1 MQNYPDT
8 IFLPF
13 NLTSGKIRNINIEK
27 LDTPL
32 LAAGYLI
39 QSVAMVLALGWLCL
53 EIIISSERTTLICEN
68 SPDGAYTLLV
78 HKSSKILLFHPIDH
92 IQVVLCDNDS
102 VGYKA
107 FDVNSRNISSPSPPS
122 LKAESKIYKTNT
134 VITNSTTSKIFKVL
148 VFIYI
153 PSQYIIHYCSVSTLN
168 GKV

>member
-1 MQNYPDT
+1 MHGQLANAARVKYPAA
-8 IFLPF
+8 LQ
-13 NLTSGKIRNINIEK
+13 RCK

-107 FDVNSRNISSPSPPS
+107 FDVDISDF
-122 LKAESKIYKTNT
+122 ARCEIEWEEDG
-134 VITNSTTSKIFKVL
+134 VRIVL
-148 VFIYI
+148 HGQEALY
-153 PSQYIIHYCSVSTLN
+153 YTLPFR
-168 GKV
+168 VETEQ